1 MQDKTIKARAD
12 WLNKLSII
20 ASGQAAKIC
29 PTPPSAAQFRAVLNQ
44 IKQAEETCTKSVQQ
58 QSIDRLECSELSRNS
73 LYNRNLESAFLDS
86 FLQTVQPNPANH
98 WARLL
103 WLALAI
109 LGQSRAVLS
118 GADLQAA
125 RPTQTFDELVGATP
139 KSPIQIIQIC
149 IDYSP
154 TVLYDLQLLISF
166 YSIQITTK
174 MATFSEIMADKNK
187 LEELKSALRKSEQD
201 HPKPTP
207 KMMEAGYPVQN
218 KTAET
223 IRKKIVK
230 LEQKITA
237 NDTF

>member
-1 MQDKTIKARAD
+1 MQDKAIQARAD

-20 ASGQAAKIC
+20 ASGQASKIC
-29 PTPPSAAQFRAVLNQ
+29 PTPPNAAQFRAVLNQ
-44 IKQAEETCTKSVQQ
+44 IKQSERSCNKSVQQ
-58 QSIDRLECSELSRNS
+58 QSIDRLHCSDLSRNS
-73 LYNRNLESAFLDS
+73 LYNRNLEGAFLDS

-118 GADLQAA
+118 GADLQAV
-125 RPTQTFDELVGATP
+125 RPAQTFNELISETP
-139 KSPIQIIQIC
+139 NSPIQIIQIC

-174 MATFSEIMADKNK
+174 NGI
-187 LEELKSALRKSEQD
+187 
-201 HPKPTP
+201 
-207 KMMEAGYPVQN
+207 
-218 KTAET
+218 
-223 IRKKIVK
+223 I
-230 LEQKITA
+230 
-237 NDTF
+237 